1 MSALRERGGALLL
14 CRFATGCD
22 KTHSHGCVQE
32 STSDVATL
40 EVAKRIVTAAQKV
53 AHDHS
58 PTLVLRRIA
67 DGVGLV

>member
-1 MSALRERGGALLL
+1 MSDAA
-14 CRFATGCD
+14 A
-22 KTHSHGCVQE
+22 
-32 STSDVATL
+32 L